1 MDIRAYTD
9 LDWEPVRNI
18 YDLSKP
24 DEMRGSVDLS
34 AVLPLSDDP
43 KHLTLFRESSII
55 VIEEANNIV
64 GFAGHKG
71 NYLSWVYVHPTH
83 RRRGIAAALV
93 SEMLQR
99 IDGTATLNVG
109 KNNQAARSLYQR
121 LGFVVEKE
129 FTGNF
134 NGHDVEVMTLRYDKP

>member
-9 LDWEPVRNI
+9 LDWEAVRNI

-43 KHLTLFRESSII
+43 KHLALFRESCII
-55 VIEEANNIV
+55 VIEETHNIV

-71 NYLSWVYVHPTH
+71 NYISWVYVHPTH
-83 RRRGIAAALV
+83 RRRGVAIALV
-93 SEMLQR
+93 SEMLRR

-109 KNNQAARSLYQR
+109 KNNQAARALYQR

-129 FTGNF
+129 FTGNSM
-134 NGHDVEVMTLRYDKP
+134 VAM